1 MVCMPQIEFK
11 ILSTDEQRDAV
22 VADLRQLLALNAG
35 TLDADVSVTTGTT
48 VDPGLEEV
56 WRDHG
61 FADAAD
67 NAGEVPTPATVT
79 VDVTGYDGSVS
90 ALTARLSEV
99 LVVRDK
105 QPAEQLFQQVLDDPG
120 TPRVPWFVDIRR

>member
-22 VADLRQLLALNAG
+22 VADLRQLLALNAE
-35 TLDADVSVTTGTT
+35 TLDADLAVVTGTT

-61 FADAAD
+61 FADDAA
-67 NAGEVPTPATVT
+67 NAGEAPAPATVT
-79 VDVTGYDGSVS
+79 IDVTRYDGSIS
-90 ALTARLSEV
+90 ALTARLSDV

>member
-1 MVCMPQIEFK
+1 MPQIVFK
-11 ILSTDEQRDAV
+11 ILSTDEQRAAV
-22 VADLRQLLALNAG
+22 VDDLRQLLALNAG
-35 TLDADVSVTTGTT
+35 ALDADLTVTTGSTGET

-61 FADAAD
+61 FADDAD
-67 NAGEVPTPATVT
+67 NAGKAPEPATVT
-79 VDVTGYDGSVS
+79 IDVAGYDGSVS

-99 LVVRDK
+99 LVTRDK

-120 TPRVPWFVDIRR
+120 TPRVPWYVDIRR